1 MIFEP
6 FCGAGGMGTGF
17 SRFFPISL
25 AVDVKRAAVRT
36 YSANHPGVR
45 VLQADVRDLSGCLR
59 DFEGIIGV
67 IGGPPCQPWS
77 RLNLRRK
84 ARDPREE
91 LMGEFMRLVG
101 EIRPRFWVLE
111 NVPTV
116 PGDRRESVL
125 LQGRRLGYRV
135 HSVRLDAADYGA
147 AQHRR
152 RWIAVGTTR
161 RAWAPPRTRAPRTV
175 REAFATLRRNWGM
188 MRSSPEILSRLSR
201 TIPHRWI
208 SLTGGFKNAIRLV
221 WDEPSP
227 TVVNLKKVYMVH
239 PSEDRNISLAEA
251 AALQGFPPEYL
262 WCGTESEVAQLIADA
277 MPVELAEAIAETLV
291 EEVRG

>member
-17 SRFFPISL
+17 SKFFPISL
-25 AVDVKRAAVRT
+25 AADMKKAAVKT
-36 YSANHPGVR
+36 YSANHPETR
-45 VLQADVRDLSGCLR
+45 VLLADVRDLSGSLH
-59 DFEGIIGV
+59 DFEGVVGV

-84 ARDPREE
+84 PDDPREE

-101 EIRPRFWVLE
+101 EIRPLFWVLE

-116 PGDRRESVL
+116 PSERKESVL
-125 LQGRRLGYRV
+125 LLGRRLGYQV
-135 HSVRLDAADYGA
+135 YSMYLDAANYGA

-152 RWIAVGTTR
+152 RWIVVGIR
-161 RAWAPPRTRAPRTV
+161 GRGWAPPEPRPPKTV
-175 REAFATLRRNWGM
+175 REAFATLTENWGL
-188 MRSSPEILSRLSR
+188 MRSSPEVLDRLSR
-201 TIPHRWI
+201 TVPHRWI
-208 SLTGGFKNAIRLV
+208 PLTGGFKNAIRLV

-239 PSEDRNISLAEA
+239 PEENRNISLAEA
-251 AALQGFPPEYL
+251 AALQGFPPDYR
-262 WCGTESEVAQLIADA
+262 WYGTESEIAQMVADA
-277 MPVELAEAIAETLV
+277 MPVELASALAESLKKV
-291 EEVRG
+291 IG